1 MKVKKIVLGVF
12 LDFTKAFD
20 CLNHEVLFKKL
31 EIYGIRGHALLLL
44 QSYLQHRQQYVNING
59 HSSTVRSITSGVPQ
73 GSVLGPFLFNLYIND
88 IIHVNKKA
96 KFVIYADDTTIL
108 FSAETCD
115 KLIDMA
121 NLTLFNIKGWGDS
134 NSLKININKT
144 KAVIFRPKNKP
155 VVMSKILC
163 FDSSPIE
170 IVSCF
175 KTLGVF
181 FSETMSW
188 DSHINYILPKLAR
201 VVGIVNRYRSV
212 LPTSV
217 KLLLYKSLFYSQ
229 LTYCHLVWGTSTM
242 TNTEKLFL
250 LQKKILRGICN
261 VPYDFH
267 SADLFKNC
275 KIINICKLYQYKLC
289 ASYKSEKIRGSSF
302 LERLALLREISP
314 PYPTRNT
321 RKWRM
326 VTQRTNYGYQMLN
339 FTLPHL
345 LNSLCID
352 NIDFDSLTFKDMRL
366 YFCT

>member
-1 MKVKKIVLGVF
+1 MF

-31 EIYGIRGHALLLL
+31 EIYGIRGHALQLLK
-44 QSYLQHRQQYVNING
+44 SYLRHREQYVNING
-59 HSSTVRSITSGVPQ
+59 HFSTVRSITSGVPQ
-73 GSVLGPFLFNLYIND
+73 GSILGPFLFNLYIND
-88 IIHVNKKA
+88 IINVNTKA

-108 FSAETCD
+108 FSADTCD
-115 KLIDMA
+115 ELIDMA
-121 NLTLFNIKGWGDS
+121 NFTLLNIKGWGDS

-144 KAVIFRPKNKP
+144 KAVIFRPKNKSL
-155 VVMSKILC
+155 VISKVLR

-188 DSHINYILPKLAR
+188 DNHINYIVPKLAR

-217 KLLLYKSLFYSQ
+217 KLLLYKSLFYSH
-229 LTYCHLVWGTSTM
+229 LTYCLLVWGTSTM
-242 TNTEKLFL
+242 TNIEKLFL

-261 VPYDFH
+261 VPYNFH
-267 SADLFKNC
+267 SADLFKIC
-275 KIINICKLYQYKLC
+275 KIINIYKLYQYRL
-289 ASYKSEKIRGSSF
+289 ATSFKSEKIRGLCF
-302 LERLALLREISP
+302 LERLASLREISP
-314 PYPTRNT
+314 HYSTRNT
-321 RKWRM
+321 EKWRM

-345 LNSLCID
+345 LNSLCTD
-352 NIDFDSLTFKDMRL
+352 NIDFDSFTFKDLRL